1 MSITETT
8 SDLERVDTVDREIIT
23 LLRERTDLVHAIQ
36 QARIAESGRG
46 TSRLSR
52 ENQVIS
58 HYGDALGA
66 PGVRIALQVLELCR
80 YRREDN
86 TPTARPAPS

>member
-8 SDLERVDTVDREIIT
+8 SDLERVDTVDHKIIT

-46 TSRLSR
+46 TRLSR
-52 ENQVIS
+52 ENQVIT

-66 PGVRIALQVLELCR
+66 PGVRIALQILELCR
-80 YRREDN
+80 YRREH
-86 TPTARPAPS
+86 PVTARPASS